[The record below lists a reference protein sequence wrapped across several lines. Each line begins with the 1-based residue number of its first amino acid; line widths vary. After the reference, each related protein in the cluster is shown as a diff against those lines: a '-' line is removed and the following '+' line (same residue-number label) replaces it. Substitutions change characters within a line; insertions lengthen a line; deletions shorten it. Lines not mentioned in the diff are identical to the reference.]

1 MGLGDCFYSSHLT
14 AITSGDIL
22 CNLLI
27 NFNLL
32 HCEKVLTY
40 T

>member
-14 AITSGDIL
+14 AIMSGDIL